1 MTSERTSNLRFVAL
15 MTAAG
20 FFSGVLTGGLSQ
32 VYFGYLSSPSF
43 GTIIACALALSG
55 IARKFWKAICLV
67 ALTTA
72 AFWISYVLAAGIE
85 LHLPRQRWGA
95 MGSYPTV
102 SPISL
107 AAGGMLGA
115 FIVLS
120 GTLVLINRKAGLG
133 RIACRS
139 LSWSLL
145 GGSLAVAGWTLGP
158 SLGPLLVPK
167 NAPSTYARK
176 EAPFE
181 DTPEHHYALYV
192 AWQTGMAFALGMNL
206 RGYRPE
212 PPSEEL
218 KLI

>member
-1 MTSERTSNLRFVAL
+1 MSSERTSNLRFVAL

-20 FFSGVLTGGLSQ
+20 LFSGLLTAGLSQ

-43 GTIIACALALSG
+43 GTIMACALAISG
-55 IARKFWKAICLV
+55 ISRKFWKAICLI

-85 LHLPRQRWGA
+85 LHLPRGRWGA

-107 AAGGMLGA
+107 FAGGMIGA

-120 GTLVLINRKAGLG
+120 GTLVLVDRKAGLG
-133 RIACRS
+133 RLAGRS
-139 LSWSLL
+139 LCWSLL
-145 GGSLAVAGWTLGP
+145 AGSLAVAGWALGP
-158 SLGPLLVPK
+158 SLGPLLVPQS
-167 NAPSTYARK
+167 APSTYARK
-176 EAPFE
+176 GAPFE

-192 AWQTGMAFALGMNL
+192 LWQTGMAFALGMNL
-206 RGYRPE
+206 RGYRPK
-212 PPSEEL
+212 PASEEL